1 VLSDAFAGLQ
11 KLMLPDRWQAEALA
25 GLRDGKVMDQ
35 EVIFK
40 ELGRIRHVVPGPD
53 GALYAL
59 LPERIAR
66 IAPAATV
73 AAP

>member
-1 VLSDAFAGLQ
+1 VA
-11 KLMLPDRWQAEALA
+11 
-25 GLRDGKVMDQ
+25 Q
-35 EVIFK
+35 EVVFK
-40 ELGRIRHVVPGPD
+40 ELGRIRHVVAGPD